1 MTQIPAHI
9 AIIMDGNGRW
19 AQAQGQERVYGHVH
33 GVESVRRIL
42 KRAAERGVKV
52 LSLYTFSEENWSRPQ
67 QEVDA
72 LMELIVVSLR
82 KEIDSLMENGVRL
95 RTIGNTDKLP
105 ADVQELL
112 KEAIALT
119 ADNSVITLQLALSY
133 SSRQEITHAVK
144 ELVADKISAE
154 AITEEDI
161 TDRLY
166 TSGIPDPDLIIRTGG
181 EQRLSNFLLWQG
193 AYAELYFCPDAWPA
207 FDEKAFDKALE
218 DFAQRERRYGKT
230 SAQLLSNE

>member
-1 MTQIPAHI
+1 MAQVPEHI

-19 AQAQGQERVYGHVH
+19 AQAQGQERVYGHIH

-42 KRAAERGVKV
+42 KHSSRRGVKV

-67 QEVDA
+67 KEVDA

-82 KEIDSLMENGVRL
+82 KEIDSLMKNGVRL

-105 ADVQELL
+105 ADVRSLL

-119 ADNSVITLQLALSY
+119 AENDVITLQLALSY

-144 ELVADKISAE
+144 QLLQEGVSADN
-154 AITEEDI
+154 ITEQDI
-161 TDRLY
+161 ASRLY
-166 TSGIPDPDLIIRTGG
+166 TSGVPDPDLIIRTGG

-193 AYAELYFCPDAWPA
+193 AYAELYFCPDAWPE
-207 FDEKAFDKALE
+207 FDEKALDKALE
-218 DFAQRERRYGKT
+218 DFTLRERRYGKT